1 MPARDDEDRAEP
13 EPGESKSTVGR
24 TRSAGFAIPGT
35 IAGTFVAVAHV
46 AGDPETALGRLWVYL
61 FPRVPE
67 HGVSRL
73 REIWLTIA
81 YVLRRWIAIDR
92 ASRLSATLS
101 LQTLLSVVPA
111 AGLLLIGVGLIG
123 GGGGGTLL
131 QTLAITL
138 FPDPERA
145 ANIADWIT
153 KSAANVTVPQ
163 LGVAGFLIA
172 LATAS
177 LLFGTLERTANQIW
191 GVTRQRSPVAKFTMF
206 YTIATLGPLIIIY
219 SVAQPIV
226 TRVAEQTFVPTPV
239 LTTGLGLTLLNRFVP
254 ATHVRWPAAL
264 AGGVVSALLFEVGKW
279 GFGHYL
285 AAVTTYEG
293 IYGSLSLMPVFTV
306 WTYVSWMI
314 VLLGV
319 ELAFVAQHL
328 EVVRSEGY
336 VNPTLRRDTTRVV
349 STARIAARVLLA
361 VCDHYDRHSK
371 GLRLADLEDRYQVG
385 LSRLIDITNRLEEA
399 KLLLETADEESC
411 FVPARPLDLLLV
423 RDVVALFDAGDID
436 NARKDERLSAIF
448 ADVDAFQAR
457 SIGSLN
463 YQELVEQARA
473 QRERTDERPEI

>member
-1 MPARDDEDRAEP
+1 MNFYTCMIDLKDDAKALAFARAVEDWMVLLKSRRVIVDWRLLRRKLNLADTPFRDFMLDIAVENMEQLDRAFRVSGSIDE
-13 EPGESKSTVGR
+13 EV
-24 TRSAGFAIPGT
+24 SAKYR
-35 IAGTFVAVAHV
+35 AVH
-46 AGDPETALGRLWVYL
+46 TL
-61 FPRVPE
+61 
-67 HGVSRL
+67 
-73 REIWLTIA
+73 I
-81 YVLRRWIAIDR
+81 RRADF
-92 ASRLSATLS
+92 
-101 LQTLLSVVPA
+101 
-111 AGLLLIGVGLIG
+111 GLYRP
-123 GGGGGTLL
+123 
-131 QTLAITL
+131 